1 MNSVNLRRFV
11 ALTFLLFFSSAWC
24 VFAQSFQGLDGL
36 PGGTVASLAG
46 DVSANG
52 KVVVGMS
59 NSGAP
64 RHFVGLR
71 WAE

>member
-1 MNSVNLRRFV
+1 MNSVNLRRFA
-11 ALTFLLFFSSAWC
+11 ALTFVLFFSGAWC
-24 VFAQSFQGLDGL
+24 VFAQSFQGLGDL
-36 PGGTVASLAG
+36 PGSTVASLTG

-64 RHFVGLR
+64 SN
-71 WAE
+71 